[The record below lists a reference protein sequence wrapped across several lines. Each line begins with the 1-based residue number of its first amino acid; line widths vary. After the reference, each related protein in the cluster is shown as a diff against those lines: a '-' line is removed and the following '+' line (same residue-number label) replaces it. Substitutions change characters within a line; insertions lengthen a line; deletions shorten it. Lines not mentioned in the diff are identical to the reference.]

1 MTTGRSVTGPIG
13 DPGASRGASRVAAVP
28 LWEPGDFSA
37 RRWPEWEFWWDGVP
51 AGRSVTRDRVIR
63 LAVNVVALAGL
74 APRLID
80 IATGGH
86 DPVVVAVLLVAGG
99 GYGAGYLLAAWFGPS
114 RPHGQR
120 AVIVA
125 TLIVLAILPALVLRS
140 PAYLSDSTFAIAVAF
155 MLLPLRYSAT
165 IGAALVAGQ
174 VGWMW
179 LAGRF
184 EPVAVAT
191 LVGVS
196 TILCM
201 VFALLFTIGHLRA
214 ARAQVRRL
222 AVSQERERVARDMH
236 DILGHS
242 LSTMTVKTGL
252 ARRLLESAGD
262 VTAATAEMR
271 EVEDLSRQAL
281 SDVRATVSDY
291 RTVTLA
297 TEIAG
302 ARVALA
308 ASGIRADLPAAVD
321 AVAPELREVF
331 GYVVREAVTN
341 VIRHSGATNCT
352 VRLDRDRVTIT
363 DDGSIATAEP
373 CRGNGL
379 SGLAERVAAVSGIV
393 EHRLLPG
400 GGFRV
405 SAHAPPPH
413 TSGPRRGTADSE
425 PVA

>member
-1 MTTGRSVTGPIG
+1 M
-13 DPGASRGASRVAAVP
+13 SRVSAVP
-28 LWEPGDFSA
+28 LWEQGDFSA
-37 RRWPEWEFWWDGVP
+37 RRWPEWEVWWDGAP

-63 LAVNVVALAGL
+63 LAVNAVALAGL
-74 APRLID
+74 APRLLGV
-80 IATGGH
+80 ASGGH
-86 DPVVVAVLLVAGG
+86 GPAVVTVLLVAII
-99 GYGAGYLLAAWFGPS
+99 GYGAVCLLAAWFGPS

-120 AVIVA
+120 AAIVA
-125 TLIVLAILPALVLRS
+125 TLVVLAILPAVALRS
-140 PAYLSDSTFAIAVAF
+140 PANLSDSTFAIAVAF
-155 MLLPLRYSAT
+155 MLLPLWYSAT
-165 IGAALVAGQ
+165 IGASLVAGQ

-179 LAGRF
+179 LTGRF
-184 EPVAVAT
+184 DPGAVAT

-196 TILCM
+196 TVLCM

-214 ARAQVRRL
+214 AREQVRRL
-222 AVSQERERVARDMH
+222 AVAQERERVARDLH
-236 DILGHS
+236 DVLGHS

-262 VTAATAEMR
+262 ITAAAAEMR
-271 EVEDLSRQAL
+271 EVEAMSRQAL

-302 ARVALA
+302 ARVALVA
-308 ASGIRADLPAAVD
+308 AGVRADLPVAVD
-321 AVAPELREVF
+321 DVDPELREVF

-341 VIRHSGATNCT
+341 VIRHSGATTCA

-363 DDGSIATAEP
+363 DDGSSAAAP
-373 CRGNGL
+373 PSHGNGL
-379 SGLAERVAAVSGIV
+379 SGLAERLAAVSGTV
-393 EHRLLPG
+393 EHGPLPG

-405 SAHAPPPH
+405 SAHVSSPH
-413 TSGPRRGTADSE
+413 PSGLRSDAADSE